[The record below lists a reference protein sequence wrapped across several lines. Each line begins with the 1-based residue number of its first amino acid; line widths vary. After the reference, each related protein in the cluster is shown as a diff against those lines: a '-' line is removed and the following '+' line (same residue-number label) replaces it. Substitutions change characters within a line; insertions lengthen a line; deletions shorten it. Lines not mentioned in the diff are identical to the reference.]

1 MFWNKYRC
9 TFILNFLKSR
19 NSVVNSILDLQST
32 LPFIIIFFIIFK
44 YLAWFG
50 LVLWCLTPLVV
61 VREKVAVPKPG
72 KFILKHEMEPF
83 TKTLF
88 NMVFLCYI

>member
-1 MFWNKYRC
+1 MNYFWKECIFY
-9 TFILNFLKSR
+9 FPGP
-19 NSVVNSILDLQST
+19 V
-32 LPFIIIFFIIFK
+32 PIIK
-44 YLAWFG
+44 KVPVYK
-50 LVLWCLTPLVV
+50 TVV

-72 KFILKHEMEPF
+72 KSILKHEMEPF

>member
-1 MFWNKYRC
+1 M
-9 TFILNFLKSR
+9 
-19 NSVVNSILDLQST
+19 
-32 LPFIIIFFIIFK
+32 PIIK
-44 YLAWFG
+44 KVPVYK
-50 LVLWCLTPLVV
+50 TVV

-88 NMVFLCYI
+88 NMVFLCYILTKI